1 MEEKLYFKPASYGK
15 GIKKKPEPE
24 KLAKTEKGEKNHRFR
39 NLTVFMLFLAIIIV
53 AILWLLRGRTTT
65 TGQYPENIKNES
77 LTCASDNITYSK
89 IGSVLPTKHEL
100 KINMVF
106 YGEEKLSSINLRYNL
121 TFASDA
127 EAYAAEAKSH
137 ADFNLGLQKSGHSS
151 GSFHNKFTL
160 MDNTLNISL
169 RADNN
174 EIDELTREYFLLDR
188 TNPPT
193 TINEYQA
200 NYEAQGFSCSS
211 TINNPKE
218 ENV

>member
-1 MEEKLYFKPASYGK
+1 MEEKLYFKPAGYGK

-24 KLAKTEKGEKNHRFR
+24 KSTKTEKGKKNHRTR
-39 NLTVFMLFLAIIIV
+39 NLILFLVLVVIIV
-53 AILWLLRGRTTT
+53 LVILWLLRGKTTT
-65 TGQYPENIKNES
+65 HGQYPENVKNES
-77 LTCASDNITYSK
+77 LSCTSNDIVYGK
-89 IGSVLPTKHEL
+89 IGPVSPIEHEL

-127 EAYAAEAKSH
+127 EAYAAEATSH

-160 MDNTLNISL
+160 MDNILNISL

-193 TINEYQA
+193 TINEYRT
-200 NYEAQGFSCSS
+200 NYEAQGFICS
-211 TINNPKE
+211 
-218 ENV
+218 